1 MWHHFPC
8 GAEGYVVGNNF
19 LTVLCVPLSLSLSL
33 SLSLFCL
40 SPRIYSYFRFF
51 SKYII
56 CVCVCIYIYIYIY
69 IYMHIQVCV
78 YVFLYSLRDRVAEKV
93 SGSGPYRVTQV
104 TDTANA
110 PRVFSH
116 QSSAELAAFCNS
128 LPHFPLPCA
137 PVATSHVP
145 PPTSSNAWETQ
156 THRDTHTHTRRCIL
170 QLVWDH
176 VLIHCL
182 H

>member
-1 MWHHFPC
+1 MTSFPMRSGGVRRRKQLSHRSVC
-8 GAEGYVVGNNF
+8 SS
-19 LTVLCVPLSLSLSL
+19 LSLSLSL
-33 SLSLFCL
+33 SLSFVFPHAFILISDFFL
-40 SPRIYSYFRFF
+40 NISY
-51 SKYII
+51 
-56 CVCVCIYIYIYIY
+56 VCVCIYIYIY